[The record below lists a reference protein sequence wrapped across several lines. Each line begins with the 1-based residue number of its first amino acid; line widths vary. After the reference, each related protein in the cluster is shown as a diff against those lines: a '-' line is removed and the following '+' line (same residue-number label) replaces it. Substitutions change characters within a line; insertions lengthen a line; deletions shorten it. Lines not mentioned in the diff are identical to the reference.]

1 MDSKSAFRGL
11 PQVQIQQKIAFW
23 KAESLSFSVLK
34 ESAPEDASIESYSD
48 FESDHF
54 VVGRLRRRAFGGNFP
69 FSDPFSTI
77 FIFDHFHRENENESE
92 NENGR
97 N

>member
-1 MDSKSAFRGL
+1 MGL
-11 PQVQIQQKIAFW
+11 LEVEIVQKAPFW
-23 KAESLSFSVLK
+23 KAEGLCFSISK
-34 ESAPEDASIESYSD
+34 ELASEDAFIAKYGD

-54 VVGRLRRRAFGGNFP
+54 VVGRLRRRASGGNFP

-77 FIFDHFHRENENESE
+77 FIFDHFHRENEHESE
-92 NENGR
+92 NENESGR